1 MKPVDSVLFYSY
13 LINVKYNIYDAKNH
27 INCECDEGMPYS
39 EYSIFVFLAKGLGSW
54 RICLRAVLHISLS
67 KIPTKKVIWKQN
79 CTYK

>member
-39 EYSIFVFLAKGLGSW
+39 EYSIFVFLAKGLGS
-54 RICLRAVLHISLS
+54 
-67 KIPTKKVIWKQN
+67 
-79 CTYK
+79 